1 VTQPTGQAKAK
12 YAVLL
17 FVAIRHVSNI
27 SRFQG
32 GSIPIPRLRS
42 HVHAAIP
49 RIERSMRLTGRFAS
63 ASIKLVSDHF
73 PLNVFDHPRIVTC
86 LVLTYGLAELPCD
99 CHATFLWKKQERA
112 LLLSFDKKQ
121 IVSQIST

>member
-1 VTQPTGQAKAK
+1 
-12 YAVLL
+12 
-17 FVAIRHVSNI
+17 
-27 SRFQG
+27 
-32 GSIPIPRLRS
+32 
-42 HVHAAIP
+42 
-49 RIERSMRLTGRFAS
+49 MRLTGRFAS

-86 LVLTYGLAELPCD
+86 LVLTYGLAELPCN

-121 IVSQIST
+121 IVLQIST